1 MYTGAYYSVL
11 VVDDDGGS
19 VVFFSLY
26 EFQKAGKSTRGA
38 GQPAGTVVDRTIL

>member
-1 MYTGAYYSVL
+1 M
-11 VVDDDGGS
+11 VDDDDGS

-38 GQPAGTVVDRTIL
+38 GLPAEIVVDRTIF

>member
-1 MYTGAYYSVL
+1 ML

-38 GQPAGTVVDRTIL
+38 GLPAGTLVDRTIL